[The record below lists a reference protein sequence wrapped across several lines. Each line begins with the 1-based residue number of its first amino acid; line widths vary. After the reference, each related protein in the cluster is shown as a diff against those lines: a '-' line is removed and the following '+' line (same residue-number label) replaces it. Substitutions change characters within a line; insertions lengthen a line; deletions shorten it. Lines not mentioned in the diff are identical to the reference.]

1 MNRPLHVV
9 GEVQD
14 PGEDAS
20 APPSEAEAETGLSF
34 EDFVVANHARLYSA
48 LCLLTRDR
56 FEAEEIAQES
66 FVRVLERWDR
76 VRSLPDPTGYLFR
89 TAMNVF
95 RKGYRRALLAL
106 RRATFLAPRD
116 QGFEQIEDR
125 EVVLGAMATLP
136 TDQRAALVV
145 TSLLGYP
152 SEEAARILG
161 IKPSTV
167 RARATR
173 ARAALREAI
182 GEPR

>member
-1 MNRPLHVV
+1 VDEPLSLVRKDAGRALTIAAGV
-9 GEVQD
+9 GVE
-14 PGEDAS
+14 
-20 APPSEAEAETGLSF
+20 SF
-34 EDFVVANHARLYSA
+34 EAFVTSSHPRLYGA

-56 FEAEEIAQES
+56 FEAEEIAQEA
-66 FVRVLERWDR
+66 FVRIFERWER
-76 VRSLPDPTGYLFR
+76 VRAVEDPTGYLFR

-95 RKGYRRALLAL
+95 RKRYRRATLAV
-106 RRATFLAPRD
+106 RRAAFLARRD
-116 QGFEQIEDR
+116 DDFEQIEDR
-125 EVVLGAMATLP
+125 DVVVRAVAALP
-136 TDQRAALVV
+136 ADQRAALVV

-182 GEPR
+182 GEER